1 MKRTKISLLVIFF
14 VQVFSSVIA
23 QIVQP
28 LPITDQ
34 ERAYHRSVYDLKKD
48 IEYSASMAAIVDSV
62 YPGVRFIM
70 QASSI
75 GYRGFIY
82 YIKEKDTTKF
92 YITDGKL
99 QLDCAFL
106 NDSVFRY
113 SVSSLLK
120 INVHLDLI
128 ERLGKNYFKSGFILE
143 SDQIEVTKVSI
154 DLNDNKDRRYR
165 AMDSSERFI
174 NYTVNVNLPET
185 LIFNTGNGQVR
196 TKSIYY
202 EYTVVEGLIIGR
214 AVTFLN
220 DDGSMIKQDYYW
232 YRRFNLKYEKR
243 NYKQYR
249 DSKKKDL
256 NHSRI
261 NSWSGVYFSSL
272 NNLEAFSIP
281 SPNGIS

>member
-1 MKRTKISLLVIFF
+1 MLWFLLVPM
-14 VQVFSSVIA
+14 FSSIRA

-48 IEYSASMAAIVDSV
+48 IEFSASMAAIVDSV

-75 GYRGFIY
+75 GHRGFIY
-82 YIKEKDTTKF
+82 YIKEKDTTNF
-92 YITDGKL
+92 YITDGEL
-99 QLDCAFL
+99 QLDCTFL
-106 NDSVFRY
+106 YDSVFRY

-120 INVHLDLI
+120 TDVYLDLI
-128 ERLGKNYFKSGFILE
+128 RRLGKKYFNSGLVLE

-185 LIFNTGNGQVR
+185 FIFNTGNGQVQ

-214 AVTFLN
+214 AVTFLI
-220 DDGSMIKQDYYW
+220 DDGSMIKQDYYG
-232 YRRFNLKYEKR
+232 YRKFNLKYEKR

-249 DSKKKDL
+249 ELKK
-256 NHSRI
+256 
-261 NSWSGVYFSSL
+261 
-272 NNLEAFSIP
+272 
-281 SPNGIS
+281 

>member
-1 MKRTKISLLVIFF
+1 MKRIKILMLWFLLVPM
-14 VQVFSSVIA
+14 FSSIMA

-28 LPITDQ
+28 LPITEQ

-48 IEYSASMAAIVDSV
+48 IEFSASMAAIVDSV

-92 YITDGKL
+92 YITNGEL
-99 QLDCAFL
+99 QLDCTFL

-120 INVHLDLI
+120 TNVYLDLI
-128 ERLGKNYFKSGFILE
+128 RRLEKKYFKSELILE

-185 LIFNTGNGQVR
+185 FIFDTESGLVK
-196 TKSIYY
+196 TKSIYF
-202 EYTVVEGLIIGR
+202 EYTVVEGIIIGR
-214 AVTFLN
+214 SVTFITE
-220 DDGSMIKQDYYW
+220 DGSIIKEDYYG
-232 YRRFNLKYEKR
+232 YRKFNLKYEKR

-249 DSKKKDL
+249 DSKKKD
-256 NHSRI
+256 
-261 NSWSGVYFSSL
+261 F
-272 NNLEAFSIP
+272 
-281 SPNGIS
+281 

>member
-1 MKRTKISLLVIFF
+1 MKRIKILMLWFLLMPM
-14 VQVFSSVIA
+14 FSSIMA

-28 LPITDQ
+28 LPITEQ
-34 ERAYHRSVYDLKKD
+34 ERAYHRSVYDLKRD
-48 IEYSASMAAIVDSV
+48 IEFSESMAAVVDSV

-75 GYRGFIY
+75 GYRGFIH

-92 YITDGKL
+92 YITDGEL
-99 QLDCAFL
+99 QLDCTFL
-106 NDSVFRY
+106 NDSAFRY

-120 INVHLDLI
+120 TNVHLDII
-128 ERLGKNYFKSGFILE
+128 ERLGKNYFESGFILE

-165 AMDSSERFI
+165 VMDSSERFI

-185 LIFNTGNGQVR
+185 FIFTTKNGQVR

-220 DDGSMIKQDYYW
+220 DDGSMIKQDYYR

-249 DSKKKDL
+249 ELKKD
-256 NHSRI
+256 
-261 NSWSGVYFSSL
+261 F
-272 NNLEAFSIP
+272 
-281 SPNGIS
+281 